1 METKASAPGS
11 LLAGQQVSAWIA
23 AYYEI
28 NQLKQ
33 LYRQGWLQ
41 RGIPRSLCE
50 SVAEHSFSMALLA
63 LLLVDQVAP
72 ELDRQQVLLM
82 ALIHDLGEI
91 YVGDFT
97 PQDGMPSEDKHD
109 LEARAIQQMF
119 GGLPDGKRY
128 IHLWQAY
135 EQGQSPEARFVKWV
149 DRLEMALQASIYAR
163 RGFPEMQDF
172 FDSARAALGETPLGQ
187 LLAEVEALRPS
198 LQSGPPEETI
208 QAFTRLPGSPE
219 QIYRAWLDSRAHSAF
234 TGAAAV
240 IDPQVGGNFS
250 AWDGYIQGTT
260 LELQPFQRILQ
271 SWRTSEFPPESP
283 DSLLEVL
290 LEPDELPGGTRLTL
304 IHSQIP
310 PGQGQQYLQGWQ
322 DYYFTPMQE
331 YFSG

>member
-1 METKASAPGS
+1 MEIKASAPIS
-11 LLAGQQVSAWIA
+11 LLAGEQVPAWIT

-41 RGIPRSLCE
+41 RGIPKSLCE

-63 LLLVDQVAP
+63 MLLLDRLSP
-72 ELDRQQVLLM
+72 KLDRQQVLLM

-91 YVGDFT
+91 YAGDFT
-97 PQDGMPSEDKHD
+97 PQDGVLTQQKHD
-109 LEARAIQQMF
+109 LEASAIQQVF
-119 GGLPDGKRY
+119 GGLPDGQRF
-128 IHLWQAY
+128 IDVWQAY
-135 EQGQSPEARFVKWV
+135 EQGESPEARFVKLV

-172 FDSARAALGETPLGQ
+172 FDSAREGLRDGPLGQ
-187 LLAEVEALRPS
+187 LLAEVEALRPNP
-198 LQSGPPEETI
+198 SGSPAPETI

-234 TGAAAV
+234 TGATAV
-240 IDPQVGGNFS
+240 IDPQQGGSFS

-271 SWRTSEFPPESP
+271 SWRTSEFPSESP

-290 LEPDELPGGTRLTL
+290 LEPDEQPGWTRLSL

-322 DYYFTPMQE
+322 DYYFTPMLD

>member
-11 LLAGQQVSAWIA
+11 LLAGQQVPAWIA

-63 LLLVDQVAP
+63 LLLVDQVSP
-72 ELDRQQVLLM
+72 ELDRQQVLFM

-91 YVGDFT
+91 YAGDFT
-97 PQDGMPSEDKHD
+97 PQDSVPSEEKHH
-109 LEARAIQQMF
+109 LEARAIQQVF
-119 GGLPDGKRY
+119 GGLPDGQRY
-128 IHLWQAY
+128 IQLWQAY
-135 EQGQSPEARFVKWV
+135 EQGESPEARFVKQV

-172 FDSARAALGETPLGQ
+172 FESARAALEETPMSQ
-187 LLAEVEALRPS
+187 ILAEVEALRPG
-198 LQSGPPEETI
+198 LQSGPTEEAI
-208 QAFTRLPGSPE
+208 QASVPLPANPE

-234 TGAAAV
+234 TGATAV
-240 IDPQVGGNFS
+240 IDPRVGGNFN

-260 LELQPFQRILQ
+260 LDLQPYQRILQ
-271 SWRTSEFPPESP
+271 AWRTREFPPESR
-283 DSLLEVL
+283 DSQLEVL
-290 LEPDELPGGTRLTL
+290 LEADEQPGWTRLTL
-304 IHSQIP
+304 IHSHIP

>member
-1 METKASAPGS
+1 METKASAPIS
-11 LLAGQQVSAWIA
+11 LLAGEQVPAWIA

-41 RGIPRSLCE
+41 RDIPKSLCE

-63 LLLVDQVAP
+63 LLLADAVSP
-72 ELDRQQVLLM
+72 GLDHQQVLLL

-91 YVGDFT
+91 YAGDFT
-97 PQDGMPSEDKHD
+97 PADGVPSQEKHG
-109 LEARAIQQMF
+109 LEGRAIEQVF
-119 GGLPDGKRY
+119 GGLNDGQRY

-135 EQGQSPEARFVKWV
+135 ERGETPEARFVKQV

-172 FDSARAALGETPLGQ
+172 FDSAREALGEGPLRQ
-187 LLAEVEALRPS
+187 LLAEVEALRPDTPD
-198 LQSGPPEETI
+198 GPAAEAI
-208 QAFTRLPGSPE
+208 QASTRLPGSPE

-234 TGAAAV
+234 TGAAAFV
-240 IDPQVGGNFS
+240 DAQEGGSFS

-271 SWRTSEFPPESP
+271 AWRTSEFPPESP
-283 DSLLEVL
+283 DSRLEVL
-290 LEPDELPGGTRLTL
+290 LEPDEQPGWTRLTL

-322 DYYFTPMQE
+322 DYYFKPMQD

>member
-11 LLAGQQVSAWIA
+11 LLAGQQVSPWIA

-63 LLLVDQVAP
+63 LLLVDQVSP

-82 ALIHDLGEI
+82 TLVHDLGEI
-91 YVGDFT
+91 YAGDFT
-97 PQDGMPSEDKHD
+97 PQDGVPSEEKHN
-109 LEARAIQQMF
+109 LEARAIQQVF
-119 GGLPDGKRY
+119 GNLPDGQRY

-135 EQGQSPEARFVKWV
+135 EQGESPEARFVKQV
-149 DRLEMALQASIYAR
+149 DRLEMALQASIYAQ
-163 RGFPEMQDF
+163 RGFPEMKDF
-172 FDSARAALGETPLGQ
+172 FDSAREALGETPMRQ

-198 LQSGPPEETI
+198 SQSGPAEDTI
-208 QAFTRLPGSPE
+208 QASTRLPANPE

-234 TGAAAV
+234 TSATAA

-260 LELQPFQRILQ
+260 LELQPFRRILQ
-271 SWRTSEFPPESP
+271 SWRTSEFPPESR

-290 LEPDELPGGTRLTL
+290 LEPDEQPGWTRLTL

-310 PGQGQQYLQGWQ
+310 AGQGQQYLQGWQ
-322 DYYFTPMQE
+322 DYYFTPMQD